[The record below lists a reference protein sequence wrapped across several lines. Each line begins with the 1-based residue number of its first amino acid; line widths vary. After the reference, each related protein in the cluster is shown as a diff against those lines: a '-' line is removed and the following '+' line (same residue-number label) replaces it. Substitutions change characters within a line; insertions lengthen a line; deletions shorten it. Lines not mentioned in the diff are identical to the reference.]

1 MVFNEHPPET
11 DAPLTFV
18 PPMIENPAEVSQS
31 DLQHTHIP
39 AIISR
44 QFGKGKITYLPWDLG
59 ALYNRLALPAHAQLL
74 TDIIDKLLPSGRQI
88 TTSAHSSVEM
98 VMCRKEGMPAQLLHL
113 INLSGQANNAYK
125 EAIPMRD
132 IAISVKGK
140 FTAAA
145 SRKGN
150 LKLPIEHKD
159 DYSSFVLPVLN
170 DYDVIVIGE

>member
-1 MVFNEHPPET
+1 
-11 DAPLTFV
+11 
-18 PPMIENPAEVSQS
+18 
-31 DLQHTHIP
+31 
-39 AIISR
+39 
-44 QFGKGKITYLPWDLG
+44 
-59 ALYNRLALPAHAQLL
+59 
-74 TDIIDKLLPSGRQI
+74 
-88 TTSAHSSVEM
+88 
-98 VMCRKEGMPAQLLHL
+98 MCRKEGMPAQLLHL